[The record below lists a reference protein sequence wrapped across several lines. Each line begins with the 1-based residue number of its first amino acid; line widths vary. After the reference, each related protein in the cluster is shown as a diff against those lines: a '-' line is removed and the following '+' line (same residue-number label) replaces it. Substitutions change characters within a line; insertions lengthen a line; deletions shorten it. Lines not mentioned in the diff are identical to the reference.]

1 VAQLRIYQPA
11 KTAMQSG
18 RARSRQW
25 IVEFAPSAAQRPD
38 TLMGWAGGGDTTR
51 QVELRFDSRDAAVA
65 YAERRGLD
73 YEIEEPRAP
82 AIHVKS
88 YSDNF
93 RSGRK
98 TAWTH

>member
-18 RARSRQW
+18 RAQTRQW
-25 IVEFAPSAAQRPD
+25 VVEFAPGAAQSPD
-38 TLMGWAGGGDTTR
+38 SLMGWAGGGDTR
-51 QVELRFDSRDAAVA
+51 QQIKMRFDSRDEAIA

-73 YEIEEPRAP
+73 YEIEEPRQP
-82 AIHVKS
+82 AMRIKS

-93 RSGRK
+93 KRGRD
-98 TAWTH
+98 TNWTH